1 MERKIICFGVRD
13 YEKPYFEELGKKY
26 NVAPASIAT
35 SFLLMLGDN
44 IQVIT
49 GSTNKKQIK
58 ESIDGCSVKLTKEE
72 WYILYRSTHNLLP

>member
-1 MERKIICFGVRD
+1 
-13 YEKPYFEELGKKY
+13 
-26 NVAPASIAT
+26 
-35 SFLLMLGDN
+35 MLGDN

-58 ESIDGCSVKLTKEE
+58 ESIDGCNVKLTKEE

>member
-1 MERKIICFGVRD
+1 MKDTFVYIEKI
-13 YEKPYFEELGKKY
+13 EKKY

-58 ESIDGCSVKLTKEE
+58 ESIDGCNVKLTKEE